1 MPLVPKGRVE
11 RLLALRHFGTGPEG
25 DLDERIAVAEVAGT
39 TDPAG
44 RLHRLSA
51 SLGCLQYLLTRE
63 AMPLLSKL
71 VAASSDAVILLAG
84 VAVTAVF
91 AVGVAAISR
100 RLLFSRNDEILEG
113 HGKLAEV
120 VHGSLLAFSVFVLA
134 LVLTEVRSNLG
145 KADDLELREAS
156 LISRLLRDLD
166 AVSGDNAVAA
176 RESVKAYVRSAVS
189 TEWKALAQPE
199 PALSEETTRAMAL
212 VVKQV
217 QEVAAESSIAA
228 PTLRGHVER
237 LEELRQTRLESAT
250 KAVPA
255 VFWWVIGV
263 FVIGAMI
270 MNGRHKLDAFS
281 MTLIAFHMGAIGLVV
296 AMILVMDSPFRG
308 ETSVPPIALLRAAG
322 ITPP

>member
-1 MPLVPKGRVE
+1 M
-11 RLLALRHFGTGPEG
+11 
-25 DLDERIAVAEVAGT
+25 
-39 TDPAG
+39 
-44 RLHRLSA
+44 
-51 SLGCLQYLLTRE
+51 
-63 AMPLLSKL
+63 LSKL
-71 VAASSDAVILLAG
+71 IADSSDAVILLAG
-84 VAVTAVF
+84 VVLTAVL
-91 AVGVAAISR
+91 AIGVAAMSR
-100 RLLFSRNDEILEG
+100 RLLFSRNDEALEG

-120 VHGSLLAFSVFVLA
+120 VHSSLLAFSVFVLA

-166 AVSGDNAVAA
+166 AVSGENAAA
-176 RESVKAYVRSAVS
+176 AGERVKEYVRSAVS
-189 TEWKALAQPE
+189 TEWRTLAQPE
-199 PALSEETTRAMAL
+199 PALSEETTRAMAS

-217 QEVAAESSIAA
+217 QEVAAESPIAA
-228 PTLRGHVER
+228 ATLRGHVER

-263 FVIGAMI
+263 FIIGAMI
-270 MNGRHKLDAFS
+270 MNGRHKLDGFS
-281 MTLIAFHMGAIGLVV
+281 ITLIAFHMGAIGLVV

-308 ETSVPPIALLRAAG
+308 ETSVSPTALLRAAR